1 VIEIIVDFIKTS
13 RKAIVAFV
21 LAGLFG
27 YLTRKGLTLDVEV
40 QESIRVLFEALLV
53 AVAVWLVPNKK

>member
-1 VIEIIVDFIKTS
+1 MLEVVVDFVKRS

-21 LAGLFG
+21 LTALVSW
-27 YLTRKGLTLDVEV
+27 LAKKGLSVDVEV
-40 QESIRVLFEALLV
+40 QESIRVLLEAVVV